1 MQDSTVASG
10 SFSPKVIVPLVPR
23 ARARAAMHINNE
35 KVLREQLIYKA
46 FHEVNIVTARA
57 GTVSGMSG
65 DNYFRGKGS

>member
-1 MQDSTVASG
+1 M
-10 SFSPKVIVPLVPR
+10 PR

-46 FHEVNIVTARA
+46 FHEVNIVTTRA
-57 GTVSGMSG
+57 GTASGTSG